1 MTEKVLMKGN
11 EAFCEAAIRG
21 GCRFYV
27 GYPITPQS
35 EIPEFMSH
43 EMPKRGGTFIQAES
57 ELGSINI
64 AYGIGCAGGNVFVS
78 SASPGIALMQEGLSF
93 LCSAEVPVVLLN
105 VSRSGPGIGGIQP
118 AQADYNQVT
127 RGGGNGDYK
136 IPVLAPSTM
145 QEAVN
150 IIYES
155 FETADK
161 LRNPVIILADGMMG
175 QMMEPV
181 TLPEPKQLYKD
192 EADIPNYKPWALTG
206 SKGKS
211 HRNVIKSYRALPED
225 LEVHVNHLFEKYR
238 KAEKDLVR
246 YETVNTKDAEIVFVA
261 FGTMA
266 RIVSEVIEV
275 LNAEGI
281 KAGMIRP
288 ITLWP
293 FPKAPFDELSPDKT
307 KVVISTELNMGQ
319 MIFDVQ
325 LSLNGRIPVR
335 LINRVGGI
343 VPTTDE
349 IVERAKKILG
359 EIK

>member
-1 MTEKVLMKGN
+1 
-11 EAFCEAAIRG
+11 
-21 GCRFYV
+21 
-27 GYPITPQS
+27 
-35 EIPEFMSH
+35 
-43 EMPKRGGTFIQAES
+43 
-57 ELGSINI
+57 
-64 AYGIGCAGGNVFVS
+64 
-78 SASPGIALMQEGLSF
+78 
-93 LCSAEVPVVLLN
+93 
-105 VSRSGPGIGGIQP
+105 
-118 AQADYNQVT
+118 
-127 RGGGNGDYK
+127 
-136 IPVLAPSTM
+136 
-145 QEAVN
+145 
-150 IIYES
+150 
-155 FETADK
+155 
-161 LRNPVIILADGMMG
+161 
-175 QMMEPV
+175 
-181 TLPEPKQLYKD
+181 
-192 EADIPNYKPWALTG
+192 
-206 SKGKS
+206 
-211 HRNVIKSYRALPED
+211 
-225 LEVHVNHLFEKYR
+225 NHLFEKYR

-288 ITLWP
+288 ISLWP